1 MTPTNEG
8 QAATTTPSAP
18 TGDGRTLRTERSRRA
33 AVEAVLDLLDEGEP
47 QPTARLVAERSGV
60 SSSTIFRLYDDLD
73 ALHAAAIAVQ
83 TERVAPLL
91 TRFPLDAPLPERID
105 LLVENRATIYEYI
118 GRVRRFAKH
127 LARSSARVDTH
138 LRRFDDFLRSQ
149 ALELFDVELSGRDDA
164 ATRRELVD
172 AVTSWDTW
180 DRLRDAQGLTPA
192 RAKVVVRAALV
203 DNLS

>member
-1 MTPTNEG
+1 MTRTTEG
-8 QAATTTPSAP
+8 EAATTPPSAP
-18 TGDGRTLRTERSRRA
+18 TVDGRTLRTERSRRA

-73 ALHAAAIAVQ
+73 ALHAAAITVQ

-91 TRFPLDAPLPERID
+91 TRFPLDAPLEERID
-105 LLVENRATIYEYI
+105 LLVENRANIYEHI

-127 LARSSARVDTH
+127 LARSSERVDTH
-138 LRRFDDFLRSQ
+138 LRRFDDFLRAQ
-149 ALELFDVELSGRDDA
+149 ALELFDAELSARDGE

-172 AVTSWDTW
+172 AVTSWDVW

-192 RAKVVVRAALV
+192 RAKVAVRAALL

>member
-1 MTPTNEG
+1 
-8 QAATTTPSAP
+8 
-18 TGDGRTLRTERSRRA
+18 
-33 AVEAVLDLLDEGEP
+33 
-47 QPTARLVAERSGV
+47 
-60 SSSTIFRLYDDLD
+60 
-73 ALHAAAIAVQ
+73 
-83 TERVAPLL
+83 
-91 TRFPLDAPLPERID
+91 
-105 LLVENRATIYEYI
+105 
-118 GRVRRFAKH
+118 
-127 LARSSARVDTH
+127 VDTH